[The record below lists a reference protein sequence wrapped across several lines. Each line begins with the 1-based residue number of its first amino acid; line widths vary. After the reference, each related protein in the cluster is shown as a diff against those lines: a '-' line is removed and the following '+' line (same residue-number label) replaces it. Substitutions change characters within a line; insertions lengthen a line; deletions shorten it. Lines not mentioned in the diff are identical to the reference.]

1 MTRPPGTTP
10 RPFVIAI
17 DGPAASG
24 KGTLAHRI
32 AEHYGFA
39 RLDSGRLYRA
49 AAKRLMDLGGKAGD
63 RVAAAQAAADIRPE
77 DLDNR
82 ALGEDSIAHVAS
94 QIAAHKEVR
103 AALLDFQRRFAH
115 TPPDGKPGAVI
126 DGRDIGTV
134 VCPDA
139 DAKFFVTASID
150 VRAGR
155 RLKELREKGLDSI
168 KARVLQDM
176 RQRDDRDSERS
187 ASPLRQAED
196 AHLLDTTEMDADQ
209 AFEAARVVI
218 DSLR

>member
-1 MTRPPGTTP
+1 MTRGPATTQ
-10 RPFVIAI
+10 RSFVIAI

-32 AEHYGFA
+32 ASHYGFA

-49 AAKRLMDLGGKAGD
+49 VAKRLIDSGCKAED
-63 RVAAAQAAADIRPE
+63 RDAAAQAAAEIKPE
-77 DLDNR
+77 DLDDS
-82 ALGEDSIAHVAS
+82 ALGSDSVAHVAS

-103 AALLDFQRRFAH
+103 AALLDFQRRFADA
-115 TPPDGKPGAVI
+115 PPGGAPGAVI

-139 DAKFFVTASID
+139 DMKFFVTASIE
-150 VRAGR
+150 VRADR

-176 RQRDDRDSERS
+176 RERDDRDRERS

-196 AHLLDTTEMDADQ
+196 AHLLDTTGLDADQ
-209 AFEAARVVI
+209 AFEAARVAI
-218 DSLR
+218 DGLR

>member
-24 KGTLAHRI
+24 KGTLAHRL
-32 AEHYGFA
+32 AERYGFA
-39 RLDSGRLYRA
+39 RLDSGKLYRA
-49 AAKRLMDLGGKAGD
+49 VAKRLMDSGCKAED
-63 RVAAAQAAADIRPE
+63 RDAAAQAAAEIGPE
-77 DLDNR
+77 DLDD
-82 ALGEDSIAHVAS
+82 LGLDEDSVAHVAS
-94 QIAAHKEVR
+94 QIAAYKEVR

-115 TPPDGKPGAVI
+115 TPPGGAPGAVI

-139 DAKFFVTASID
+139 DVKFFVTASIE

-187 ASPLRQAED
+187 ASPLRQAQD